1 VNSAKNNSV
10 NPMQSSTESGLYRR
24 PPYEIVNPQ
33 GRSPV
38 LLVCEHASRYIPEE
52 LAQLGLDDAAAAEH
66 IAWDIGAL
74 DLAREL
80 SARLDATLL
89 VANYSRLLID
99 LNRPLTAPDAIP
111 EHSEIYPIPGN
122 RNLGATDRQE
132 RVACLFE
139 PFHRQL
145 AALLDERL
153 GVGRPTRLVGV
164 HSFTPS
170 YRGEARPWVAGVL
183 YAKAEAYAERM
194 VAGLRESGEEIG
206 ANQPYVIDPLED
218 MTVPVHGDER
228 GVDAVLI
235 EIRNDGLR
243 TPQGV
248 EAWATRLAPWL

>member
-1 VNSAKNNSV
+1 
-10 NPMQSSTESGLYRR
+10 MQSSTESGLYQH
-24 PPYEIVNPQ
+24 PPFRIVNPQ

-38 LLVCEHASRYIPEE
+38 LLVCEHASRYIPEA
-52 LAQLGLDDAAAAEH
+52 LGQLGLDDAAAHEH

-74 DLAREL
+74 ALAEAL

-99 LNRPLTAPDAIP
+99 LNRPLAAPDAIP

-122 RNLGATDRQE
+122 RGLTAAARQE
-132 RVACLFE
+132 RVSSIFE

-145 AALLDERL
+145 SELID
-153 GVGRPTRLVGV
+153 GRIKAQRAPRLVGV

-170 YRGEARPWVAGVL
+170 YRGETRPWVAGVL
-183 YAKAEAYAERM
+183 FGKADAYANRIIG
-194 VAGLRESGEEIG
+194 GLRQSGEEIG
-206 ANQPYVIDPLED
+206 SNQPYVIDPLED

-228 GVDAVLI
+228 GLDAVLI

-248 EAWATRLAPWL
+248 ETWAERLAPWL

>member
-1 VNSAKNNSV
+1 MS
-10 NPMQSSTESGLYRR
+10 PTPPTTEAGLYRR
-24 PPYEIVNPQ
+24 PPFELINP
-33 GRSPV
+33 GGASPV

-74 DLAREL
+74 DLARAL

-99 LNRPLTAPDAIP
+99 LNRPLSAPDAIP

-122 RNLGATDRQE
+122 LALSAAARQE
-132 RVACLFE
+132 RVRSLFE

-145 AALLDERL
+145 TTLLDERL
-153 GVGRPTRLVGV
+153 AAARPTRLVGV
-164 HSFTPS
+164 HSFTPC
-170 YRGEARPWVAGVL
+170 YRGEPRPWVAGVL
-183 YAKAEAYAERM
+183 YAKAESYAQRL
-194 VAGLRESGEEIG
+194 VAGLRQSSEHAGEAIG
-206 ANQPYVIDPLED
+206 ANQPYVIDPQED
-218 MTVPVHGDER
+218 MTVPVHGDAR

-248 EAWATRLAPWL
+248 EAWAERLAPWL

>member
-1 VNSAKNNSV
+1 MPPSTEAGLYQRPPFELV
-10 NPMQSSTESGLYRR
+10 NPHGT
-24 PPYEIVNPQ
+24 
-33 GRSPV
+33 SPV
-38 LLVCEHASRYIPEE
+38 LLVCEHASRYIPEA

-74 DLAREL
+74 ELAREL

-111 EHSEIYPIPGN
+111 EHSEVYPIPGN
-122 RNLGATDRQE
+122 RNLSAAARQE
-132 RVACLFE
+132 RVTRLFE
-139 PFHRQL
+139 PFHQQL
-145 AALLDERL
+145 SALLDARQNAA
-153 GVGRPTRLVGV
+153 RPTRLVGV
-164 HSFTPS
+164 HSFTPC
-170 YRGEARPWVAGVL
+170 YRGEPRPWVAGVL
-183 YAKAEAYAERM
+183 YAKAAAYARRM
-194 VAGLRESGEEIG
+194 VDGLRQGGEAIG
-206 ANQPYVIDPLED
+206 DNQPYVIDPLED

>member
-1 VNSAKNNSV
+1 MPPSTEAGLYQRPPFELV
-10 NPMQSSTESGLYRR
+10 NPHGT
-24 PPYEIVNPQ
+24 
-33 GRSPV
+33 SPV
-38 LLVCEHASRYIPEE
+38 LLVCEHASRYIPEA

-74 DLAREL
+74 ELAREL

-99 LNRPLTAPDAIP
+99 LNRPLSAPDAIP

-122 RNLGATDRQE
+122 RNLSAAARQE
-132 RVACLFE
+132 RVTRLFE
-139 PFHRQL
+139 PFHQQL
-145 AALLDERL
+145 SALLDARQDAA
-153 GVGRPTRLVGV
+153 RPTRLVGV
-164 HSFTPS
+164 HSFTPC
-170 YRGEARPWVAGVL
+170 YRDEPRPWVAGVL
-183 YAKAEAYAERM
+183 YARAAAYARRM
-194 VAGLRESGEEIG
+194 VDGLRQGGEEIG
-206 ANQPYVIDPLED
+206 DNQPYVIDPLED

-248 EAWATRLAPWL
+248 EAWAARLAPWL

>member
-1 VNSAKNNSV
+1 M
-10 NPMQSSTESGLYRR
+10 PPSTEAGLYQR
-24 PPYEIVNPQ
+24 PSFELINPH
-33 GRSPV
+33 GTSPV
-38 LLVCEHASRYIPEE
+38 LLVCEHASRYIPEA

-74 DLAREL
+74 ELAREL

-111 EHSEIYPIPGN
+111 EHSEVYPIPGN
-122 RNLGATDRQE
+122 RNLSAAARQE
-132 RVACLFE
+132 RVTRLFE
-139 PFHRQL
+139 PFHQQL
-145 AALLDERL
+145 SALLDARQNAA
-153 GVGRPTRLVGV
+153 RPTRLVGV
-164 HSFTPS
+164 HSFTPC
-170 YRGEARPWVAGVL
+170 YRGEPRPWVAGVL
-183 YAKAEAYAERM
+183 YAKAAAYARRM
-194 VAGLRESGEEIG
+194 VDGLRQGGEEIG
-206 ANQPYVIDPLED
+206 DNQPYVIDPLED

>member
-1 VNSAKNNSV
+1 MS
-10 NPMQSSTESGLYRR
+10 PMPPSTEAGLYRR
-24 PPYEIVNPQ
+24 PPFEIVNP
-33 GRSPV
+33 GGKSPV

-74 DLAREL
+74 ELARAL
-80 SARLDATLL
+80 SVRLDATLL

-99 LNRPLTAPDAIP
+99 LNRPLSAPDAIP

-122 RNLGATDRQE
+122 RNLSAAARQE
-132 RVACLFE
+132 RVASLFE
-139 PFHRQL
+139 PFHQQL
-145 AALLDERL
+145 TALLDERL
-153 GVGRPTRLVGV
+153 AAARPTRLVGV

-170 YRGEARPWVAGVL
+170 YRGEPRPWVAGVL
-183 YAKAEAYAERM
+183 YAKAEAYAQRM
-194 VAGLRESGEEIG
+194 VAGLRQGGEEIG

-248 EAWATRLAPWL
+248 EAWAVRLAPCL